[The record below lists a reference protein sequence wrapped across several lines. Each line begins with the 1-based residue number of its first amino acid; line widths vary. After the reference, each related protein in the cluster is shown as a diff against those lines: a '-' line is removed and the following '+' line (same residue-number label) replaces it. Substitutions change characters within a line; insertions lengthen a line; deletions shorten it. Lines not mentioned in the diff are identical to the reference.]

1 MCVWGEGGGSTL
13 SSGFPVL
20 ALIGRFTKVAFS
32 IKDTS
37 LFSIWVY
44 LALYNNDLV
53 KLDRE
58 LVCINRTAET

>member
-1 MCVWGEGGGSTL
+1 MGGVGGSTL
-13 SSGFPVL
+13 SSVFLVF

-53 KLDRE
+53 KLDRD

>member
-1 MCVWGEGGGSTL
+1 MGGVGGSTL
-13 SSGFPVL
+13 SSVFLVF

-32 IKDTS
+32 IKDTTS

-44 LALYNNDLV
+44 ISLYNNDLV
-53 KLDRE
+53 KLDRD